1 MLKLV
6 LDDYEF
12 GTFDYGA
19 KTLRNF
25 KIYTDAEA
33 AFNAT
38 GYTAT
43 IKISKDGIQR
53 ISDIDGTF
61 DTIASGLGHFQ
72 LESDKMFATSGIYEL
87 EVELTKEGEV
97 VSTRT
102 VDVYVFRSAD

>member
-25 KIYTDAEA
+25 KIYTEAEG
-33 AFNAT
+33 AFDAT

-53 ISDIDGTF
+53 ISDITGVF

-72 LESDKMFATSGIYEL
+72 LGSPAQQPFQYMETWFQQVL
-87 EVELTKEGEV
+87 
-97 VSTRT
+97 
-102 VDVYVFRSAD
+102 VYQMRKQASL